1 MEIQEF
7 NEQYEIVIRETG
19 ESFSL
24 LGDFLEDGE
33 TLLRKKI
40 GCGELAEAAEIFR
53 KLGTVKE
60 IFSKY
65 YEFDGD
71 ALSED
76 STLKEIFVPDADLSF
91 DLPLTQEKLKNFSVI
106 FGKFPQSATGSRLAG
121 LLVKAG
127 IDAENHGDSNSA
139 EKMYL
144 KAVELYKDTYDDEFE
159 TPPDILSPLWN
170 LALLYRE
177 SGHADKAAEYAD
189 EGIGYCKEFA
199 SIEDIFNNW
208 LEKFRS
214 LKDLVSGK

>member
-40 GCGELAEAAEIFR
+40 GCGELAEAAEIF
-53 KLGTVKE
+53 
-60 IFSKY
+60 SKY

-91 DLPLTQEKLKNFSVI
+91 DLPLTQEKLRDFSVI

-127 IDAENHGDSNSA
+127 IDAENHGDANSA

-159 TPPDILSPLWN
+159 TPPAILSPLWN
-170 LALLYRE
+170 LVLLYGE
-177 SGHADKAAEYAD
+177 SGQADKAAEYAD

-199 SIEDIFNNW
+199 SIEDIFNNR